1 MKKYFVSYIIRDRGV
16 ATWGRTS
23 YEGMPMTDIDAVVL
37 IEERIAQDHGVDP
50 LVVIVVSWQAFEE
63 KTESEGCE

>member
-23 YEGMPMTDIDAVVL
+23 YEGMPIANIDAIEL
-37 IEERIAQDHGVDP
+37 IEERIAQKHGVDP
-50 LVVIVVSWQAFEE
+50 LVVVVVSWQAFE
-63 KTESEGCE
+63 SEGVTG